1 MKKRMVS
8 LFLTLVLCL
17 GLAAPA
23 WADSTVT
30 VKVDLEVDYTEAYE
44 ALEELN
50 ALRREAGIGELVM
63 DAAMMEMAVQRAA
76 ECAVS
81 FSHTR
86 PNGQDFDTARP
97 SGAAYEKED
106 MAENI
111 HYASGKSDAASAT
124 ESLYNSPGHHTNM
137 MNEKYVSVGIAC
149 VRDLAGH
156 SYWVQNFTTA
166 VGTPEATPSS
176 GQESFFF
183 SVETAEQYIDL
194 QLSETDLHLTSGEK
208 VIVYVCNGETPVV
221 PDIIRTSDESVASLS
236 MENGGVCV
244 SAVGA
249 GTAAL
254 TLGFAGH
261 SATVNVTV
269 EESVALEFLS
279 LVVPEGGFHVQV
291 GENLYTTVLFMP
303 QGTPEYPVV
312 WEVDD
317 PSVATISG
325 RGNSCT
331 ITGVSPGTAV
341 IIAKTA
347 NPVNGEIYSVM
358 GIITVYD
365 ETTSTEPTEV
375 DLSAYYVELMPT
387 EQVKLL
393 SYVRP
398 NTASQS
404 VTWRSQDPSIAT
416 VDQNGRVTAVAEG
429 YTDIYAESQAGDV
442 EAKCQ
447 VSVTSSFL
455 GKPFYYS
462 DVKEGAFYYDAVA
475 WATCQQL
482 EGQGVD
488 ISGSLGV
495 DKGCTRMEI
504 VTYLW
509 KLSGSPQPADID
521 NNPFTD
527 ISDSISGRDARWAV
541 QWAVETGVTSGT
553 SATTFSPDD
562 TVTRAQAVTF
572 LYRLAGEPN
581 IAGSTGFTDVPAGNW
596 FADAAVWA
604 VKEGITNGTSDTTF
618 TPDQEC
624 TRGEILTFLYRQFS

>member
-1 MKKRMVS
+1 M
-8 LFLTLVLCL
+8 
-17 GLAAPA
+17 
-23 WADSTVT
+23 
-30 VKVDLEVDYTEAYE
+30 
-44 ALEELN
+44 
-50 ALRREAGIGELVM
+50 
-63 DAAMMEMAVQRAA
+63 
-76 ECAVS
+76 
-81 FSHTR
+81 
-86 PNGQDFDTARP
+86 
-97 SGAAYEKED
+97 
-106 MAENI
+106 
-111 HYASGKSDAASAT
+111 
-124 ESLYNSPGHHTNM
+124 
-137 MNEKYVSVGIAC
+137 
-149 VRDLAGH
+149 
-156 SYWVQNFTTA
+156 
-166 VGTPEATPSS
+166 
-176 GQESFFF
+176 
-183 SVETAEQYIDL
+183 
-194 QLSETDLHLTSGEK
+194 
-208 VIVYVCNGETPVV
+208 V
-221 PDIIRTSDESVASLS
+221 PDIIRTSDESVVSLS

-249 GTAAL
+249 GTATL
-254 TLGFAGH
+254 TLGFSGY

-269 EESVALEFLS
+269 EESVALDYLS
-279 LVVPEGGFHVQV
+279 LVVPEGGFNVQV

-331 ITGVSPGTAV
+331 ITGVSPGTTV

-365 ETTSTEPTEV
+365 ETTSTEPTGIN
-375 DLSAYYVELMPT
+375 LSAYYVELMPT

-393 SYVRP
+393 SYVLPR
-398 NTASQS
+398 TASQS

-429 YTDIYAESQAGDV
+429 YTEVYAESQTGDIST
-442 EAKCQ
+442 KCQ
-447 VSVTSSFL
+447 VSVTDSFL
-455 GKPFYYS
+455 GKPLYYS
-462 DVKEGAFYYDAVA
+462 DVKEDAFYYDAVA
-475 WATCQQL
+475 WATCQLL
-482 EGQGVD
+482 EGKGVD
-488 ISGSLGV
+488 VSGSLGV

-504 VTYLW
+504 VRYLW
-509 KLSGSPQPADID
+509 KLMGSPQPADI
-521 NNPFTD
+521 NSEPFQDAPTFQ
-527 ISDSISGRDARWAV
+527 SNRDDYYAI

-572 LYRLAGEPN
+572 LYRLAGEPSV
-581 IAGSTGFTDVPAGNW
+581 AGSTGFLDVPAGNW

>member
-1 MKKRMVS
+1 MKKRIAL
-8 LFLTLVLCL
+8 LFLALVLCL
-17 GLAAPA
+17 GLAVPV

-30 VKVDLEVDYTEAYE
+30 VKVDLEVDYSAAYE

-50 ALRREAGIGELVM
+50 ALRRAEGIGELVM
-63 DAAMMEMAVQRAA
+63 DEAMMEMALQRAA
-76 ECAVS
+76 ECTIS
-81 FSHTR
+81 LSHTR

-97 SGAAYEKED
+97 AGAAYQKQD

-111 HYASGKSDAASAT
+111 HYSSGKSDAASAT
-124 ESLYNSPGHHTNM
+124 ESLYNSPGHRTNM
-137 MNEKYVSVGIAC
+137 MNSTYVSVGIAC

-156 SYWVQNFTTA
+156 SYWVQNFTSA
-166 VGTPEATPSS
+166 AGTPEATPSS

-208 VIVYVCNGETPVV
+208 VVVYVCNGETPVV

-249 GTAAL
+249 GTATL

-269 EESVALEFLS
+269 EQTVALESLS
-279 LVVPEGGFHVQV
+279 LVVPEGGFNVQV
-291 GENLYTTVLFMP
+291 GENLYTTVLFLP
-303 QGTPEYPVV
+303 QGAPEYPIV

-331 ITGVSPGTAV
+331 ITGVSPGTTV
-341 IIAKTA
+341 LIAKTA
-347 NPVNGEIYSVM
+347 EPVNGEIFSVM

-365 ETTSTEPTEV
+365 ETSSTEPAEV
-375 DLSAYYVELMPT
+375 DLSAYYVELVPN

-398 NTASQS
+398 NAASQKITWSSRDTS
-404 VTWRSQDPSIAT
+404 VAT
-416 VDQNGRVTAVAEG
+416 VDQNGRVTGVANG
-429 YTDIYAESQAGDV
+429 VTNIIAASQSGDV
-442 EAKCQ
+442 TASCQ
-447 VSVTSSFL
+447 VVVNDGFG
-455 GKPFYYS
+455 GKPFYFT
-462 DVKEGAFYYDAVA
+462 DVKEGDYYYDAVA
-475 WATCQQL
+475 WATCQNL
-482 EGQGVD
+482 ENAGIGND
-488 ISGSLGV
+488 LGV
-495 DKGCTRMEI
+495 NKGCTRMEI
-504 VTYLW
+504 VRYLW
-509 KLSGSPQPADID
+509 KLMGSPQPADID
-521 NNPFTD
+521 SNPFTD
-527 ISDSISGRDARWAV
+527 VSNSLSNRDDRWAI
-541 QWAVETGVTSGT
+541 QWAVEAGITAGT
-553 SATTFSPDD
+553 SATTFSPND

-572 LYRLAGEPN
+572 LHRAAGLPRVDGS
-581 IAGSTGFTDVPAGNW
+581 AGFSDVPADGW

-604 VKEGITNGTSDTTF
+604 VKEGITNGTGNNTF
-618 TPDQEC
+618 TPDREC
-624 TRGEILTFLYRQFS
+624 SRVEILTFLYRQFG